1 MPENREGRI
10 HIELLVCANANERG
24 LVYFKRFYNPKQKS
38 YRTIEDEGNKIA
50 IEIEAILVK
59 HGLIADWIK

>member
-24 LVYFKRFYNPKQKS
+24 LVYFKRFYHIGQ
-38 YRTIEDEGNKIA
+38 
-50 IEIEAILVK
+50 
-59 HGLIADWIK
+59 